1 MCTCP
6 HIHLDRGMVR
16 VCWSKGLVPAV
27 VLAATLLYLTSVN
40 WKTHSKRD
48 SMVGEHGNNY
58 LPANYSMQSNDIL
71 KRLERMEAHINQLGK
86 AEECLY
92 LATEY
97 HSSVSI
103 HECN

>member
-6 HIHLDRGMVR
+6 RIHRGRGMVR

-27 VLAATLLYLTSVN
+27 VLAATLLYLISVN

-48 SMVGEHGNNY
+48 SMV
-58 LPANYSMQSNDIL
+58 PANYSMQSNDIL